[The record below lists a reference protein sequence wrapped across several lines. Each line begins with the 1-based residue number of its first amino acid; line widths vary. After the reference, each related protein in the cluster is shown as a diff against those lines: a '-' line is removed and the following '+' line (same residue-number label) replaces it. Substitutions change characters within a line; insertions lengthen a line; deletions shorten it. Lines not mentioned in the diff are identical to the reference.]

1 MRDCGALP
9 VDMKEDI
16 GIFGQWLGGVIV
28 GIGVGIEL
36 SLGADIGYVII
47 TLGSLLYAAAT
58 KIRKK

>member
-1 MRDCGALP
+1 
-9 VDMKEDI
+9 MKEDI
-16 GIFGQWLGGVIV
+16 GIFGQWLGGVLV

-36 SLGADIGYVII
+36 SLGADIGYVVI